1 LDGIIE
7 AEDVT
12 ILETGKIIGTMQY
25 TNLVIEKNGIFQGQ
39 SNVKNSM
46 LTSKY
51 ATIDETQFQ
60 HLIEDITK
68 ESEGYEEDK

>member
-1 LDGIIE
+1 
-7 AEDVT
+7 
-12 ILETGKIIGTMQY
+12 MQY
-25 TNLVIEKNGIFQGQ
+25 TNLVIEKNGVFQGQ

-68 ESEGYEEDK
+68 EGEGYEEDK